1 MSAAKPS
8 AWGSK
13 LDASSQIKAAV
24 GGATTIASAG
34 VGFMEHMDPYLAFG
48 AKVIAVLVGSA
59 TLFYYVLG
67 CIEKVK
73 GLRGKK

>member
-8 AWGSK
+8 AWEMK
-13 LDASSQIKAAV
+13 LDAPSQIKAAA

-34 VGFMEHMDPYLAFG
+34 VAFMQGLDPHLAFA

-59 TLFYYVLG
+59 TFVYYVLA
-67 CIEKVK
+67 CVEKIK
-73 GLRGKK
+73 KLRSTK